1 MIAASDIVK
10 KLRIGQNMRDLMTK
24 TNLVMMAEP
33 GKFVGTEKGKNP
45 VQFELTT
52 NATIGLSA
60 AFFSNSALC
69 ISCSNLLP
77 DCRLVSRMAIKLHF
91 SAHRSAAGDTA
102 GARLHKDLGQTD
114 H

>member
-33 GKFVGTEKGKNP
+33 GKFVGTERGKNL

-52 NATIGLSA
+52 NATIGLSCDA
-60 AFFSNSALC
+60 PQTEIYLFSFSND
-69 ISCSNLLP
+69 N
-77 DCRLVSRMAIKLHF
+77 
-91 SAHRSAAGDTA
+91 
-102 GARLHKDLGQTD
+102 
-114 H
+114 